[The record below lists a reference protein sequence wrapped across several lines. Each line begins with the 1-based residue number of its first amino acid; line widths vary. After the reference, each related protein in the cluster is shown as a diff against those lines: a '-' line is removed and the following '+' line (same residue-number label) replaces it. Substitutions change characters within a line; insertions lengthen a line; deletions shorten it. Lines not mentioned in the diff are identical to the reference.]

1 MPWRWPWYRQP
12 KALPEPAPALAVKA
26 LDGWG
31 AFPFAGY
38 GTSGPKPNTGQVLAT
53 YSREPL
59 PMGIVGRAAEA
70 AATQTWTLYRC
81 RSRRMARQAALHL
94 ARGELSK
101 AQAARKSAGMTA
113 LEEHPVLD
121 LLDHPNALHTGTAAR
136 SVLFVSYLLAGEGM
150 LLVRRAKYGAGR
162 KPVQLLPIS
171 PAWVSPLK
179 TWNPF
184 SSEKPPGYSIVAPFG
199 SAEVPFEDLL
209 VMRRLDPANP
219 FGAGVGAGHAL
230 DDELDADGGAATYA
244 ARYLQLAPF
253 PSLVAS
259 GFASQDQCDQAR
271 AAYYRTMSLGA
282 RQAFGPHFT
291 TGKDIKLEGYQ
302 APFNEYLTSL
312 REFNREIFRQT
323 VGYPPELVGD
333 SKNSNRATATT
344 AEAIGARNVTRPML
358 AAFADVLNYGLL
370 PGYPDGDELWLEYE
384 DPAPRDAEQETAVL
398 AQARTAFTVDEV
410 RGMGGFAPLPPGMG
424 GDQLF
429 APPAGGLDL
438 GSLGLG
444 LPEKL
449 TALGVRHK
457 AEERPGDPPWMSSVL
472 EALQPDAILDKT
484 GAVWR
489 SRLPPWG
496 TTVLNEVGA
505 SDVAPSFTLQ
515 NPVVAR
521 LMEESARRITRV
533 TETTRERTRDV
544 LGALWRQGAGQK
556 AMARELRRQFA
567 DYQGPRA
574 DVIALT
580 EVAST
585 TNAATATAW
594 QMSGV
599 VDGKRW
605 MHNYSLEPRS
615 THVQMD
621 GQVVGIN
628 AAFMHPL
635 GYQTVA
641 PGSFGVPSED
651 INCHCGM
658 LPVVSEKAAVPEGDD
673 REAWFES
680 KAQSQAPWRAE
691 ATQALRDGFAAQLEA
706 VLQALGKVVVD
717 T

>member
-1 MPWRWPWYRQP
+1 MPWRWPWYSKP
-12 KALPEPAPALAVKA
+12 KTLPEPAAPAVKA
-26 LDGWG
+26 LDGFSG
-31 AFPFAGY
+31 FPFSGY
-38 GTSGPKPNTGQVLAT
+38 GSSGPKPNTGQVLAT
-53 YSREPL
+53 YAREPL
-59 PMGIVGRAAEA
+59 PMGIIGRAAESA
-70 AATQTWTLYRC
+70 AAQTWTLYRC

-94 ARGELSK
+94 ARGEVTK
-101 AQAARKSAGMTA
+101 ARAARKSAGMTA

-136 SVLFVSYLLAGEGM
+136 SVLFVSYLLAGEGI
-150 LLVRRAKYGAGR
+150 LLVRRAKYGNGR
-162 KPVQLLPIS
+162 KPVQLLPLS
-171 PAWVSPLK
+171 PAWVTPLN

-184 SSEKPPGYSIVAPFG
+184 SSEGPPGYSVRAPFG
-199 SAEVPFEDLL
+199 SAQVPFEDLL

-244 ARYLQLAPF
+244 ARYLALAPF
-253 PSLVAS
+253 PALVAS
-259 GFASQDQCDQAR
+259 GFASIEQCEQAK

-291 TGKDIKLEGYQ
+291 TGKDVKLEGYQ
-302 APFNEYLTSL
+302 APFNEHLTPL

-358 AAFADVLNYGLL
+358 SAFADVLNYGLL

-398 AQARTAFTVDEV
+398 TQARTAFTLDEV
-410 RGMGGFAPLPPGMG
+410 RGMAGFQPLPPGMG

-429 APPAGGLDL
+429 APPAGPGLDL
-438 GSLGLG
+438 GALGLG
-444 LPEKL
+444 PEKL
-449 TALGVRHK
+449 SAVAVRRK
-457 AEERPGDPPWMSSVL
+457 QERTGEPPWMSAIL
-472 EALQPDAILDKT
+472 DALRPDAILDKT

-496 TTVLNEVGA
+496 EATLREVGA
-505 SDVAPSFTLQ
+505 ADVAPSFTLQ
-515 NPVVAR
+515 NPLVAR
-521 LMEESARRITRV
+521 LLEESSKRITRV
-533 TETTRERTRDV
+533 TDTTRERTRDV
-544 LGALWRQGAGQK
+544 LGALWRQGAGQD
-556 AMARELRRQFA
+556 AMARELRRQFE

-574 DVIALT
+574 DVVALT

-585 TNAATATAW
+585 TNKATVTAW

-605 MHNYSLEPRS
+605 MHNYAKEPRS

-628 AAFMHPL
+628 AAFVHPE

-651 INCHCGM
+651 INCHCGI
-658 LPVVSEKAAVPEGDD
+658 LPVAGEKAAVPEGKD
-673 REAWFES
+673 REAWFEA

-691 ATQALRDGFAAQLEA
+691 AAQAVRDGFAEQLEA
-706 VLQALGKVVVD
+706 ALAALEKVGG
-717 T
+717 